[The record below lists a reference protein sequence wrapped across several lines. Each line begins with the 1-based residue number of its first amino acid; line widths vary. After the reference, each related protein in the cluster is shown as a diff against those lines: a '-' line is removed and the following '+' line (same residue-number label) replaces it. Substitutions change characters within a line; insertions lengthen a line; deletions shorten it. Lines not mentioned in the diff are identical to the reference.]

1 MIFLA
6 ILILLLLF
14 QLFKSCRGYPKVYK
28 GQQLPPGPNWSLPLI
43 GHLYLF
49 QSNPID
55 TFMEMAKTLG
65 GVFMFDFGPKTSVI
79 LLDPVLIDQAM
90 KMDALPSRPLKE
102 MESQALIRGERN
114 PDGSLPG
121 IAFAD
126 GTSWKDQRKF
136 AFTQLISMGFG
147 RNVDIE
153 EVIRL
158 ECDAMVQKLKES
170 SKEGTVPFVID
181 TNSFIG
187 NALNV
192 VWHFVSGNPVR
203 MSDELLLS
211 AKDFM
216 RSQKPGFL
224 STLQLYSPLLM
235 RLTTLLGQKNMLSS
249 RRDVDVKINEEID
262 NHKRSFDPNLVRD
275 FIDAYLKKIQDTTD
289 PTSSFHEQRGEVNM
303 RNSMFD
309 LFIAGMDTTATTLS
323 WGLIYMMKWP
333 EIQVKVRNEI
343 ARVIGNATPSLNHRS
358 KTPYVEATLLEIQ
371 RLACI
376 VPWGP
381 RATLEDVQLGPYIIP
396 KNTHVL
402 YIIQNLTHNSSFF
415 PDPYHFNPERFLS
428 DDGTK
433 FIRDE
438 RVATFGL
445 GKRKCPGENMARM
458 ELYLFFV
465 TLMKNF
471 EFTSVVHPKDMN
483 LVGDLGLVME
493 PKPCST
499 SIKIIKQ

>member
-1 MIFLA
+1 MGEVKSSSLA
-6 ILILLLLF
+6 KMLLLGIFFVLIVYKV
-14 QLFKSCRGYPKVYK
+14 FKSYHGYPKVYM
-28 GQQLPPGPNWSLPLI
+28 GQPLPPGPNWSLPLI

-49 QSNPID
+49 KANPIE
-55 TFMEMAKTLG
+55 TFMEMAKQLG
-65 GVFMFDFGPKTSVI
+65 GIFMFDFGPKTTVI
-79 LLDPVLIDQAM
+79 LLDPDLIDQAM
-90 KMDALPSRPLKE
+90 KIDALPSRPLKE

-136 AFTQLISMGFG
+136 AFSQLISLGFG

-153 EVIRL
+153 EVIRS
-158 ECDAMVQKLKES
+158 ECDAMVQKLKQT
-170 SKEGTVPFVID
+170 SKDGTVPVIID
-181 TNSFIG
+181 TNNFIG

-203 MSDELLLS
+203 MSDELLRVPQHFATIFS
-211 AKDFM
+211 NIDEAHHV
-216 RSQKPGFL
+216 PG
-224 STLQLYSPLLM
+224 SE
-235 RLTTLLGQKNMLSS
+235 N
-249 RRDVDVKINEEID
+249 DA
-262 NHKRSFDPNLVRD
+262 HKKSFDPNLVRD
-275 FIDAYLKKIQDTTD
+275 FIDAYLKKIQDTKD

-333 EIQVKVRNEI
+333 EIQVKVQEEI
-343 ARVIGNATPSLNHRS
+343 ARVIGNDTPSLNHRS

-381 RATLEDVQLGPYIIP
+381 RATLDDVQLGPYVIP

-402 YIIQNLTHNSSFF
+402 YIIQNLTHNPKFF
-415 PDPYHFNPERFLS
+415 PEPNHFKPERFLS

-465 TLMKNF
+465 TLLKNF
-471 EFTSVVHPKDMN
+471 KFRSDVNPREIN
-483 LVGDLGLVME
+483 IEGDLGLVLE

-499 SIKIIKQ
+499 RLEIRK